1 MDSTIEFEYP
11 IYDQSNNE
19 ITNPNLNLGYL
30 KKEYFTVHH
39 ESTPEIWHYTV
50 VSFEFSDGEIYKP
63 KSENDPHIEIIDN
76 KKGIFNYKELEGES
90 SKTVIGQTITA
101 IQDSPLIP
109 AWDETQTI
117 YRYILY
123 SPQELIQKDFMENG
137 PSLLI
142 ETQSTINNL
151 LATIDEAQ
159 ETIDDLL
166 LIIAELLGGADE
178 ESEIIDDNEGDP
190 ENTEDPLE

>member
-1 MDSTIEFEYP
+1 MNYEYP
-11 IYDQSNNE
+11 ILDESNHE
-19 ITNPNLNLGYL
+19 IIDPDLDLGYL
-30 KKEYFTVHH
+30 KKEYFTIHH
-39 ESTPEIWHYTV
+39 ESTPEQWHYKV
-50 VSFEFSDGEIYKP
+50 VSFEFTNGEIYKVE
-63 KSENDPHIEIIDN
+63 SEDDPHVEIIDA
-76 KKGIFNYKELEGES
+76 KKGTFKYKKLEGES
-90 SKTVIGQTITA
+90 DRVVIGQTIA
-101 IQDSPLIP
+101 PIQDSPLIP

-142 ETQSTINNL
+142 ETQRTINNL
-151 LATIDEAQ
+151 LTTIDEAQ

-178 ESEIIDDNEGDP
+178 ESEIIDDNEEDP